1 MFNINYLKGFGGS
14 NVETTS
20 FLHSFIVN
28 EKKGRVNCQSL
39 CNTHQFTKLKNL

>member
-20 FLHSFIVN
+20 FLHSFIVS
-28 EKKGRVNCQSL
+28 EKRGVSTVN
-39 CNTHQFTKLKNL
+39 HYAIHINLLS